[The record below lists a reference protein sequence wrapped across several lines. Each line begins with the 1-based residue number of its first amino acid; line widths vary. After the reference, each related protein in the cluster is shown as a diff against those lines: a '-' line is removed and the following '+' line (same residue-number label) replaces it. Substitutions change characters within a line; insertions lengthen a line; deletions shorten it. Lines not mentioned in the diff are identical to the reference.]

1 MAEKFSKLREELN
14 EESQVRASTKTKVL
28 LNNLALAE
36 LRRALELSQ
45 DDIATQMTLKQPA
58 ISKLEKSTDMYL
70 STLRRYIEAMGG
82 TLEIKA
88 KFANGEVIINQFE
101 DIRRKSVGIA

>member
-1 MAEKFSKLREELN
+1 MARKFRELKDKMS
-14 EESQVRASTKTKVL
+14 EESQERASIKANVML
-28 LNNLALAE
+28 QELALAE

-45 DDIATQMTLKQPA
+45 DDIATQMKLKQPA

-88 KFANGEVIINQFE
+88 RFHNSEVTINQFE
-101 DIRRKSVGIA
+101 EFSKKVATV